1 MADTPHRS
9 PARVLV
15 VDDDVEVLAVLTE
28 VLGAAGH
35 VVEPVT
41 DSRQALTRLGEGAFD
56 AVVSDV
62 QMPGL
67 SGVELHDAVARDHP
81 RLAERFILVSGDAI
95 RPELP
100 EFVDRT
106 GVPVLAK
113 PFDIREIMRL
123 VQAILDR

>member
-1 MADTPHRS
+1 MAETPGHP

-35 VVEPVT
+35 VVESVT
-41 DSRQALTRLGEGAFD
+41 DSRQALTRLGEASYD

-81 RLAERFILVSGDAI
+81 RLAKRFILISGDAL
-95 RPELP
+95 RPEMRA
-100 EFVDRT
+100 FVDRT
-106 GVPVLAK
+106 GVPVLGK

-123 VQAILDR
+123 VQTILER

>member
-1 MADTPHRS
+1 MADTPGRP

-41 DSRQALTRLGEGAFD
+41 DSRQALARLGEGAYD

-67 SGVELHDAVARDHP
+67 SGVELHEAVARSYP
-81 RLAERFILVSGDAI
+81 RLAKRFILVSGDAL
-95 RPELP
+95 RPEVR

-106 GVPVLAK
+106 GVSVVAK

-123 VQAILDR
+123 VQAILDG

>member
-1 MADTPHRS
+1 MAETPGRS

-15 VDDDVEVLAVLTE
+15 VDDDAEVLAVLTE

-41 DSRQALTRLGEGAFD
+41 DSRQALTRLGEGGYD

-67 SGVELHDAVARDHP
+67 SGVELHAAVARDHP
-81 RLAERFILVSGDAI
+81 RLAKRFILVSGDAL
-95 RPELP
+95 RPEMR

-113 PFDIREIMRL
+113 PFDIREMMRL
-123 VQAILDR
+123 VQAILDV